1 MIRILLAIVLLPG
14 FINAQTIAQKADGLL
29 RAYTDQQKFS
39 GNVLIAKGDTIL
51 FEKAYGY
58 ADKSSGQLNTIETEF
73 RVGSLTKMFTSA
85 VILQFADEGKISLA
99 DPVSKYVTDFS
110 NGDKIKLIHLLSHTS
125 GIKGSTGSPAP
136 TSLEESISRFK
147 VQPLSFEPGS
157 KFEYNNFN
165 YILLSFIAQKVS
177 GTSLSD
183 LFTNRLLQKTT
194 MQHTGLDYKARQSD
208 KKALGYITNPE
219 TANWQVANDGN
230 VALASGA
237 GALYSTTRDLYKW
250 SMAISKR
257 LVLNDSS
264 VTMALTPVHNNYGLG
279 WMNSQSK
286 GRKYV
291 GHTGSIP
298 GFIANFMKFP
308 AEDVTIIL
316 LSNYQDVNARKL
328 SEDLVAVVF
337 NESYEL
343 PVRKQAFAITS
354 EALKKYVGEYRLAN
368 GFSITISV
376 EENKLYALAQGD
388 AQKIEL
394 TPESD
399 TKFFLKGPE
408 TEIEFLRESEVVKY
422 MFVNMQGG
430 QKFEKVK

>member
-14 FINAQTIAQKADGLL
+14 FINAQTIAQKADDLL

-147 VQPLSFEPGS
+147 VQPMSFEPGS

-183 LFTNRLLQKTT
+183 LFTNRLLQK
-194 MQHTGLDYKARQSD
+194 
-208 KKALGYITNPE
+208 
-219 TANWQVANDGN
+219 
-230 VALASGA
+230 
-237 GALYSTTRDLYKW
+237 
-250 SMAISKR
+250 
-257 LVLNDSS
+257 
-264 VTMALTPVHNNYGLG
+264 
-279 WMNSQSK
+279 
-286 GRKYV
+286 
-291 GHTGSIP
+291 
-298 GFIANFMKFP
+298 
-308 AEDVTIIL
+308 
-316 LSNYQDVNARKL
+316 
-328 SEDLVAVVF
+328 
-337 NESYEL
+337 
-343 PVRKQAFAITS
+343 
-354 EALKKYVGEYRLAN
+354 
-368 GFSITISV
+368 
-376 EENKLYALAQGD
+376 
-388 AQKIEL
+388 
-394 TPESD
+394 
-399 TKFFLKGPE
+399 
-408 TEIEFLRESEVVKY
+408 
-422 MFVNMQGG
+422 
-430 QKFEKVK
+430 

>member
-14 FINAQTIAQKADGLL
+14 FINAQTIAQKADDLL

-73 RVGSLTKMFTSA
+73 RVGSLTKMFTST

>member
-1 MIRILLAIVLLPG
+1 M
-14 FINAQTIAQKADGLL
+14 
-29 RAYTDQQKFS
+29 
-39 GNVLIAKGDTIL
+39 
-51 FEKAYGY
+51 
-58 ADKSSGQLNTIETEF
+58 
-73 RVGSLTKMFTSA
+73 
-85 VILQFADEGKISLA
+85 
-99 DPVSKYVTDFS
+99 
-110 NGDKIKLIHLLSHTS
+110 
-125 GIKGSTGSPAP
+125 
-136 TSLEESISRFK
+136 
-147 VQPLSFEPGS
+147 
-157 KFEYNNFN
+157 
-165 YILLSFIAQKVS
+165 
-177 GTSLSD
+177 
-183 LFTNRLLQKTT
+183 
-194 MQHTGLDYKARQSD
+194 
-208 KKALGYITNPE
+208 
-219 TANWQVANDGN
+219 
-230 VALASGA
+230 
-237 GALYSTTRDLYKW
+237 TRD
-250 SMAISKR
+250 R
-257 LVLNDSS
+257 
-264 VTMALTPVHNNYGLG
+264 PG
-279 WMNSQSK
+279 
-286 GRKYV
+286 KYV

>member
-58 ADKSSGQLNTIETEF
+58 ADKSRGQLNTIETEF

-208 KKALGYITNPE
+208 KKALGYITNTE

-368 GFSITISV
+368 GFSVTISV

>member
-208 KKALGYITNPE
+208 KKALGYITNTE

>member
-14 FINAQTIAQKADGLL
+14 FINAQTIAQKADDLL

-208 KKALGYITNPE
+208 KKALGYITNTE

>member
-1 MIRILLAIVLLPG
+1 M
-14 FINAQTIAQKADGLL
+14 K
-29 RAYTDQQKFS
+29 
-39 GNVLIAKGDTIL
+39 
-51 FEKAYGY
+51 KAYGY

>member
-14 FINAQTIAQKADGLL
+14 FINAQTIAQKADDLL

-208 KKALGYITNPE
+208 KKALGYITNRE

-337 NESYEL
+337 NESYDL

-354 EALKKYVGEYRLAN
+354 EVLKKIRRRVSPCQWL
-368 GFSITISV
+368 
-376 EENKLYALAQGD
+376 
-388 AQKIEL
+388 
-394 TPESD
+394 
-399 TKFFLKGPE
+399 
-408 TEIEFLRESEVVKY
+408 
-422 MFVNMQGG
+422 
-430 QKFEKVK
+430 

>member
-14 FINAQTIAQKADGLL
+14 FINAQTIAQKADDLL

>member
-14 FINAQTIAQKADGLL
+14 FINAQTIAQKADDLL

-58 ADKSSGQLNTIETEF
+58 ADKSRGQLNTIETEF

-219 TANWQVANDGN
+219 TANWQVANDRN